1 MLDVNGQSIGDG
13 TLELVKFA
21 ETASAVNEITITNAD
36 TTNAPE
42 ISATGDD
49 TDIDL
54 RLNTKGTGGV
64 VFNAGAVA
72 TPSIT
77 TTGDTNTGI
86 FFPSADTIAFTEG
99 GTEAMRIDSSGDVGI
114 GTTDPIGKL
123 HVSTSGA
130 FGTTALIE
138 RITTLTSSPTSA
150 FRILSTSTGNMVD
163 GFATGIQFNLRD
175 NADVINQVGAIVVS
189 RDGADNS
196 GKIILYTYNSGSL
209 TTGLTISKT
218 GAVDVP
224 GSLSKGSGSFKID
237 HPLPEKK
244 DTHHLVHSFTESP
257 QADLLYRGKITL
269 VNGTATVNIDTVAG
283 MTEGTFV
290 LLNREV
296 QCFTTNETGWTA
308 VKGSVS
314 GNTLTI
320 TAQDNN
326 CNDIISWLVIGER
339 QDQHMYDTE
348 WTDKNGKVIVEPLKE
363 ARLTALES

>member
-1 MLDVNGQSIGDG
+1 MTSILKVDTIQDTAGNNIINESGDTITIG
-13 TLELVKFA
+13 ASGDTITIPSGATLSSTDPLVFPA
-21 ETASAVNEITITNAD
+21 GTASLPA
-36 TTNAPE
+36 
-42 ISATGDD
+42 
-49 TDIDL
+49 
-54 RLNTKGTGGV
+54 
-64 VFNAGAVA
+64 
-72 TPSIT
+72 IT

-86 FFPSADTIAFTEG
+86 FFPAADTIAFTEG
-99 GTEAMRIDSSGDVGI
+99 GTEAMRIDSSGRVGI
-114 GTTDPIGKL
+114 GTTNPTGKL

-130 FGTTALIE
+130 LTTTALIE
-138 RITTLTSSPTSA
+138 RITTLTNSPGSA
-150 FRILSTSTGNMVD
+150 LRILTTSTGDMVD
-163 GFATGIQFNLRD
+163 NFGTGIIFNLRD
-175 NADVINQVGAIVVS
+175 NADVINQVAAIFVR
-189 RDGADNS
+189 RDGEDNS
-196 GKIILYTYNSGSL
+196 GKYEFNTYNSGSL
-209 TTGLTISKT
+209 TNVLNISKT

-224 GSLSKGSGSFKID
+224 GSLSKGSGSFKIN

-320 TAQDNN
+320 TAQDNT

-348 WTDKNGKVIVEPLKE
+348 WTDENGKVIVEPLKE
-363 ARLTALES
+363 TRITTLENN